1 MLDGRTLS
9 RGGYSTGKSTPPMY
23 ALVAGGWKMTMHTG
37 VLRYE

>member
-1 MLDGRTLS
+1 LTVNAQPRWLFDWQEHTA
-9 RGGYSTGKSTPPMY
+9 MY